1 MTLRDLALEQLT
13 DLHQGQVVEAL
24 AQMQGLPDD
33 HPIWATVAL
42 LGTVI
47 AKGGEGSETQV
58 TLVATA
64 QLNRQM
70 PAFLAR
76 LEEVLGSMQNSLM
89 VIEARLASLE
99 AHSRTGYRDI
109 SNNNQSQPRA
119 NQ

>member
-76 LEEVLGSMQNSLM
+76 LEEILGTTNQTLAS
-89 VIEARLASLE
+89 IEARLARLE
-99 AHSRTGYRDI
+99 A
-109 SNNNQSQPRA
+109 
-119 NQ
+119 